1 MTVEEKIEY
10 RQMFVGESEQ
20 VSALAL
26 SSFNEFIA
34 PEYSEEGIREFHKYV
49 DAEAIKKRV
58 QNNHLLIVAK
68 VAVGIVGMI
77 EIRDQNHVA
86 LLFVE
91 KKHQKHG
98 LARSLLQNAFNEVK
112 SLAPHVERITV
123 NSSRHGLQIYEKL
136 GFTQTG
142 PERNING
149 IIFFPMA
156 KQLDL

>member
-1 MTVEEKIEY
+1 
-10 RQMFVGESEQ
+10 MFVGESEQ

-26 SSFNEFIA
+26 SLFDEFIG

-49 DAEAIKKRV
+49 DPQAFQKRI

-68 VAVGIVGMI
+68 AVTGIVGMI
-77 EIRDQNHVA
+77 EIRDRNHVA

-91 KKHQKHG
+91 KKHQKRG
-98 LARSLLQNAFNEVK
+98 VARALLQAAFDEVN
-112 SLAPHVERITV
+112 SLASHVERITV
-123 NSSRHGLQIYEKL
+123 NSSRHGLHIYEKL
-136 GFTQTG
+136 GFIQTG

-149 IIFFPMA
+149 ILFIPMA